1 MGGRWHSV
9 KLYKKFTSSD
19 EPKQQTMSVQN
30 YGMGLREWSSVGVL
44 VVVEGAIVLLSAQWV
59 ISML

>member
-1 MGGRWHSV
+1 M

-19 EPKQQTMSVQN
+19 EPKQQTRSVQN
-30 YGMGLREWSSVGVL
+30 YGMGLREWSIVGVL
-44 VVVEGAIVLLSAQWV
+44 VVVEVAIVLLSAQWV